1 MPDRKHAES
10 SEPADL
16 RPSSQAS
23 ALRTRID
30 RLIVFIVLIAIWVGL
45 AAALGTY
52 WVGSPWG
59 VATRL
64 ANGIWGDLWQALSFV
79 LGPTWVDSAL
89 GAMTKPRN
97 LGLQGQLQGQ
107 ILLHASYTLFE
118 AVAGFLLGAIP
129 AAALP
134 FLLRRAPMVTAIIDP
149 FMVGGYGAPKLALA
163 PLFILWFGI
172 GIESKIALVA
182 ITVFFIVYF
191 SALAGVRALDAK
203 LVQMA
208 QVAGASERAVARHIV
223 FPGAVPYIFTGFRIA
238 MPYSIGGAVIAE
250 LISANRGLGYLIQLG
265 AMNFDTTGV
274 FVALVATTCI
284 VFLGNWSVDTVER
297 WLLRWRPPADAKAEV
312 GS

>member
-1 MPDRKHAES
+1 MATWQHTES
-10 SEPADL
+10 SEAAGL
-16 RPSSQAS
+16 RPGRVGSV
-23 ALRTRID
+23 LRTRGD
-30 RLIVFIVLIAIWVGL
+30 QLLVLVVLLAIWQAL
-45 AAALGTY
+45 SLALGTY

-59 VATRL
+59 VVTKL
-64 ANGIWGDLWQALSFV
+64 ASSVWSGD
-79 LGPTWVDSAL
+79 
-89 GAMTKPRN
+89 
-97 LGLQGQLQGQ
+97 
-107 ILLHASYTLFE
+107 ILHHASYTLLE
-118 AVAGFLLGAIP
+118 AIAGFLIGAIP

-134 FLLRRAPMVTAIIDP
+134 FALRRLPIVTAIIDP

-191 SALAGVRALDAK
+191 SALAGIRALDAK

-208 QVAGASERAVARHIV
+208 QVMGANERAVARHIV

-250 LISANRGLGYLIQLG
+250 LISANRGIGYLIQLG

-274 FVALVATTCI
+274 FVALVAVTLI
-284 VFLGNWSVDTVER
+284 VFVCNWCVNVVER
-297 WLLRWRPPADAKAEV
+297 WLLRWRPPADVKVEA